1 VRVAAVDC
9 GTNALKLLVTDLD
22 AATGAQTDLVRE
34 LRMTRVGEGVD
45 SVGRITPAAL
55 RRTLAG
61 CDDYAAAIDRLEVE
75 RLRCGAT
82 SAARDAANG
91 AELVAGMRARFGVPI
106 EVLSGEREAALSY
119 AGVVHGL
126 RRTGV
131 RAAGPMP
138 AGQTL
143 AEPMLVV
150 DIGGGSTELILGQG
164 TQVRAA
170 ASADVGAVRLTE
182 RHLRDDPPTAAQR
195 DAAVADVDAALLTL
209 PVRPADAGTLVGV
222 SGTAVTVAALAL
234 GLDTLDPDRLHGA
247 RIRADAVRDAC
258 AALLAAPVAERL
270 ALGVMHPGRADV
282 IGGGAIVLDR
292 VLVAARA
299 EELVVSTCDVL
310 DGMAW
315 SLVAPA

>member
-1 VRVAAVDC
+1 VAAVDC
-9 GTNALKLLVTDLD
+9 GTNALKLLVTDVD
-22 AATGAQTDLVRE
+22 PADGTQTDLVRE

-45 SVGRITPAAL
+45 RVGRITPDAL

-75 RLRCGAT
+75 ALRCAAT

-91 AELVAGMRARFGVPI
+91 AELVAGMNARFGVPI

-126 RRTGV
+126 RRSGV
-131 RAAGPMP
+131 RTAD
-138 AGQTL
+138 
-143 AEPMLVV
+143 PMLVV
-150 DIGGGSTELILGQG
+150 DIGGGSTELVLGEG
-164 TQVRAA
+164 AQVRAA

-182 RHLRDDPPTAAQR
+182 RHLSDDPPTAGQR
-195 DAAVADVDAALLTL
+195 DAAVADVDSALLTL
-209 PVRPADAGTLVGV
+209 PVRPADAGTLVAV

-247 RIRADAVRDAC
+247 RVGAEEVRDAC

-292 VLVAARA
+292 VLVAAGA
-299 EELVVSTCDVL
+299 DELVVSTCDVL

>member
-1 VRVAAVDC
+1 MRVAAVDC
-9 GTNALKLLVTDLD
+9 GTNALKLLVTDVD
-22 AATGAQTDLVRE
+22 PADGTQTDLVRE

-45 SVGRITPAAL
+45 RVGRITPDAL

-75 RLRCGAT
+75 GLRCAAT

-91 AELVAGMRARFGVPI
+91 AELVAGMNARFGVPI

-126 RRTGV
+126 RRSGV
-131 RAAGPMP
+131 RTAD
-138 AGQTL
+138 
-143 AEPMLVV
+143 PMLVV
-150 DIGGGSTELILGQG
+150 DIGGGSTELVLGEG
-164 TQVRAA
+164 AQVRAA

-182 RHLRDDPPTAAQR
+182 RHLSDDPPTAGQR
-195 DAAVADVDAALLTL
+195 DAAVADVDSALLTL
-209 PVRPADAGTLVGV
+209 PVRPADAGTLVAV

-247 RIRADAVRDAC
+247 RVGAEEVRDAC

-292 VLVAARA
+292 VLVAAGA
-299 EELVVSTCDVL
+299 DELVVSTCDVL

>member
-1 VRVAAVDC
+1 VAAVDC
-9 GTNALKLLVTDLD
+9 GTNALKLLVTDVD
-22 AATGAQTDLVRE
+22 PADGTQTDLVRE

-45 SVGRITPAAL
+45 LVGRITPDAL

-75 RLRCGAT
+75 ALRCAAT

-91 AELVAGMRARFGVPI
+91 AELVAGMNARFGVPI
-106 EVLSGEREAALSY
+106 EVLSGEQEAALSY

-126 RRTGV
+126 RRSGV
-131 RAAGPMP
+131 RTAD
-138 AGQTL
+138 
-143 AEPMLVV
+143 PMLVV
-150 DIGGGSTELILGQG
+150 DIGGGSTELVLGEG
-164 TQVRAA
+164 AQVRAA

-182 RHLRDDPPTAAQR
+182 RHLSDDPPTAGQR
-195 DAAVADVDAALLTL
+195 DAAVADVDSALLTL
-209 PVRPADAGTLVGV
+209 PVRPADAGTLVAV

-247 RIRADAVRDAC
+247 RVGAEEVRDAC

-292 VLVAARA
+292 VLVAAGA
-299 EELVVSTCDVL
+299 DELVVSTCDVL

-315 SLVAPA
+315 SLVAAA